1 MTKKLNKAIILAA
14 GKGRRLKKI
23 LRGNPKPLLKIY
35 NKTLIENLIEKLK
48 NLNIKKIILVT
59 GYRSNKIK
67 KIVKK
72 NAKCIYY
79 PNYAK
84 TNNLHTLLHVKKE
97 LNEPLLCL
105 FSDVIF
111 DEKILNILSKT
122 KQDICLAVDKKTKL
136 AGTMRVKMRNSLIN
150 EIGNHI
156 KVKNSDGNFIGF
168 AKFSKFGCKLL
179 KKTLEKYKSSNF
191 NDYYTQALNDLI
203 RKKTKVHFKDVSNYY
218 WKEIDTVQDF
228 LKAKKINK
236 KILKNEKK

>member
-1 MTKKLNKAIILAA
+1 LTKKLNKAIILAA

-67 KIVKK
+67 KIVKN

-105 FSDVIF
+105 FSDLIF

-122 KQDICLAVDKKTKL
+122 KHDICLAVDRKAKL
-136 AGTMRVKMRNSLIN
+136 SGTMRVKMKNSLIN

-156 KVKNSDGNFIGF
+156 NVKNSDGNFIGF

-179 KKTLEKYKSSNF
+179 KKTLEKYKNSNF
-191 NDYYTQALNDLI
+191 NDYYTQALNSLI
-203 RKKTKVHFKDVSNYY
+203 KNKNKVCFKDVSNYY
-218 WKEIDTVQDF
+218 WKEIDTVQDL
-228 LKAKKINK
+228 LKAKEINRR
-236 KILKNEKK
+236 ILKNEKK